1 MANKARGFAA
11 VQIGD
16 EKIDLALG
24 LGALAE
30 LEDAFGVESFEETL
44 DFGQRTSAKRL
55 RKWLAAVIRGNCIEL
70 TPERDKAMA
79 MAINAMSVAEFM
91 EILLAIMEASGMT
104 QQPTGEIGEETELP
118 LVAPSAG
125 EPG

>member
-11 VQIGD
+11 VDIGG
-16 EKIDLALG
+16 EKIELALG

-30 LEDAFGVESFEETL
+30 LEDALGVDSFEDTL

-55 RKWLAAVIRGNCIEL
+55 RKWLLAVMRGNDVDL
-70 TPERDKAMA
+70 TPAREKSV
-79 MAINAMSVAEFM
+79 NAMSVSEFM
-91 EILLAIMEASGMT
+91 GILLAIMEASGMT
-104 QQPTGEIGEETELP
+104 QQAAVDSGGEVEGP
-118 LVAPSAG
+118 LEAASVG

>member
-16 EKIDLALG
+16 EKVDLALG

-30 LEDAFGVESFEETL
+30 LEDAFGVDSFEETL
-44 DFGQRTSAKRL
+44 DFGQRTSARRL
-55 RKWLAAVIRGNCIEL
+55 RKWLIAVMRGNDVDL
-70 TPERDKAMA
+70 TPERERAV
-79 MAINAMSVAEFM
+79 NSMSVAEFM
-91 EILLAIMEASGMT
+91 DALLAIMEASGMT
-104 QQPTGEIGEETELP
+104 QQQAGESGEEAERP
-118 LVAPSAG
+118 LEALSAG

>member
-1 MANKARGFAA
+1 MANRARGFAD
-11 VQIGD
+11 VEIGG
-16 EKIDLALG
+16 EKITLALG

-55 RKWLAAVIRGNCIEL
+55 RKWLAAVIRGNDVDL
-70 TPERDKAMA
+70 TPERDKALA
-79 MAINAMSVAEFM
+79 KAINAMSVGQFM
-91 EILLAIMEASGMT
+91 DILLKIMEASGMT
-104 QQPTGEIGEETELP
+104 QQSAGESGEEAERP
-118 LVAPSAG
+118 LEVESAG

>member
-11 VQIGD
+11 VDIGG

-30 LEDAFGVESFEETL
+30 LEDAFGVESFEEAL

-55 RKWLAAVIRGNCIEL
+55 RKWFIAVMRGNDVDL
-70 TPERDKAMA
+70 TPEREKAV
-79 MAINAMSVAEFM
+79 NAMSVAQFM
-91 EILLAIMEASGMT
+91 EALLAIMEVSGMS
-104 QQPTGEIGEETELP
+104 QAGESGEATPERP
-118 LVAPSAG
+118 LEDSSAG
-125 EPG
+125 KPG

>member
-11 VQIGD
+11 VSIGGD
-16 EKIDLALG
+16 AIELALG

-30 LEDAFGVESFEETL
+30 LEDAFGVESFEDTL

-55 RKWLAAVIRGNCIEL
+55 RKWLLAVMRGNDVDL
-70 TPERDKAMA
+70 TPERERAV
-79 MAINAMSVAEFM
+79 NAMSVAQFM
-91 EILLAIMEASGMT
+91 EALVAIMEASGMS
-104 QQPTGEIGEETELP
+104 QQPAGESGEEVERP
-118 LVAPSAG
+118 LEGKSAG

>member
-11 VQIGD
+11 VEIGG
-16 EKIDLALG
+16 EKIELALG

-30 LEDAFGVESFEETL
+30 LEDAFGVDSFEETL

-55 RKWLAAVIRGNCIEL
+55 RKWLLAVMRGNDIDL
-70 TPERDKAMA
+70 TPERERAV
-79 MAINAMSVAEFM
+79 NAMSVAAFM
-91 EILLAIMEASGMT
+91 EALMGIMEASGMSQ
-104 QQPTGEIGEETELP
+104 QQPTGESGEEAERP
-118 LVAPSAG
+118 LVAESAG